1 VICAAWLCDL
11 TARNSHDRCM
21 LAVVDEARVR
31 AGEAHAAWSESF
43 NELFAR
49 VAGAFGNAAVRRH
62 GRAYLLGLL
71 SQAER
76 KNSWTLAEFAGDT
89 SPDGLQRLLNFSPW
103 DEDACRDALSRY
115 VVAHL
120 GDPGAVLAI
129 DETGFLKKGR
139 MSAGVARQYT
149 GTAGRVENCQV
160 GVFLAYAAP
169 DGSRAL
175 IDRELYLP
183 QKWTADRDRCRA
195 AGIGDE
201 VPFATKPEL
210 ARKMIARA
218 VTAEVPFS
226 WVAGDEVYGGN
237 PGLRSWLEEEGISY
251 VMAVA
256 CSEMIAAP
264 AGRFRAD
271 ELAALVPASGWQ
283 RLSCADGSKGPRL
296 YDWALIA
303 TASPAHHLLAR
314 RSLAPGEKG
323 ELELAFFRCWS
334 PRPVAL
340 PELVAVAGARWAVE
354 DCFAEAKNETGL
366 DHYQV
371 RRYRAW
377 YRHITLSM
385 LAHAFLAVAARSTW
399 PAPGGKGDLK
409 AVGNISPRRG
419 HTPRRHS

>member
-1 VICAAWLCDL
+1 
-11 TARNSHDRCM
+11 M
-21 LAVVDEARVR
+21 LAVVDDARVR
-31 AGEAHAAWSESF
+31 AGDGHAAWSESF
-43 NELFAR
+43 SEMFAQA
-49 VAGAFGNAAVRRH
+49 AGTFGNAAVRRH

-71 SQAER
+71 SHTER
-76 KNSWTLAEFAGDT
+76 KNSWSLAEFAGDT

-103 DEDACRDALSRY
+103 DQDACRDALARY
-115 VVAHL
+115 VVRNL
-120 GDPGAVLAI
+120 GDPAAVLAV

-139 MSAGVARQYT
+139 MSAGVARMYT

-183 QKWTADRDRCRA
+183 EKWTGDRERCRA

-201 VPFATKPEL
+201 VAFATKPEL
-210 ARKMIARA
+210 GRQMIERA
-218 VTAEVPFS
+218 VTAGVPFG

-237 PGLRSWLEEEGISY
+237 PGLRGWLEEEKISY
-251 VMAVA
+251 VLAVA
-256 CSEMIAAP
+256 CSEMIATP
-264 AGRFRAD
+264 AGARRAD
-271 ELAALVPASGWQ
+271 ELAALVPAAGWQ

-303 TASPAHHLLAR
+303 TASAEHQLLAR
-314 RSLAPGEKG
+314 RSLHPGEKG

-340 PELVAVAGARWAVE
+340 PELVAVAGARWGVE
-354 DCFAEAKNETGL
+354 DCFGEAKNEAGL

-371 RRYRAW
+371 RKYRAW

-385 LAHAFLAVAARSTW
+385 LAHAFLAVTARAMGPDAPPDPI
-399 PAPGGKGDLK
+399 PAGTHAGTDTGKKG
-409 AVGNISPRRG
+409 
-419 HTPRRHS
+419 T

>member
-1 VICAAWLCDL
+1 
-11 TARNSHDRCM
+11 M
-21 LAVVDEARVR
+21 LAVVGDGRVR

-49 VAGAFGNAAVRRH
+49 VAGDFGNVAVRRH

-76 KNSWTLAEFAGDT
+76 KNGWTLAEFAGDV
-89 SPDGLQRLLNFSPW
+89 SPDGLQRLLNYSPW
-103 DEDACRDALSRY
+103 DEEACRDALSRY
-115 VVAHL
+115 VVRHL
-120 GDPGAVLAI
+120 GDPGGVLAV
-129 DETGFLKKGR
+129 DETGFLKKGK

-149 GTAGRVENCQV
+149 GTAGRVENSQV

-183 QKWTADRDRCRA
+183 EKWTGDRERCRT
-195 AGIGDE
+195 AGIGDD
-201 VPFATKPEL
+201 VAFATKPQL
-210 ARKMIARA
+210 AEKMIGRA
-218 VTAEVPFS
+218 VTARVPFS

-237 PGLRSWLEEEGISY
+237 PGLREWLEEQGLAY

-256 CSEMIAAP
+256 CSDPVTVP

-271 ELAALVPASGWQ
+271 ALAALVPASGWQ
-283 RLSCADGSKGPRL
+283 RMSCADGSKGPRL
-296 YDWALIA
+296 YDWALIG
-303 TASPAHHLLAR
+303 TAAPGHQLLVR

-334 PRPVAL
+334 PRPVTLA
-340 PELVAVAGARWAVE
+340 EMVAVAGARWAVE

-385 LAHAFLAVAARSTW
+385 LAHAFLAVAARNAT
-399 PAPGGKGDLK
+399 PAQKG
-409 AVGNISPRRG
+409 A
-419 HTPRRHS
+419 

>member
-1 VICAAWLCDL
+1 
-11 TARNSHDRCM
+11 M
-21 LAVVDEARVR
+21 LSVVDGARVL
-31 AGEAHAAWSESF
+31 AGEAHAGWSESF
-43 NELFAR
+43 SEMFAQ
-49 VAGAFGNAAVRRH
+49 VAGEFGNAAVRRH

-71 SQAER
+71 SHTER
-76 KNSWTLAEFAGDT
+76 KNSWMLAEFAGDV

-103 DEDACRDALSRY
+103 DQDGCRDALSRY
-115 VVAHL
+115 VVRHL
-120 GDPGAVLAI
+120 GDPAAVLAV

-183 QKWTADRDRCRA
+183 EKWTGDRDRCRA
-195 AGIGDE
+195 AGVGPG
-201 VPFATKPEL
+201 VAFATKPAL
-210 ARKMIARA
+210 AEKMIGRA
-218 VTAEVPFS
+218 VEAGVPFS
-226 WVAGDEVYGGN
+226 WVTGDEVYGGN
-237 PGLRSWLEEEGISY
+237 PGLRGWLEGEGIAY

-256 CSEMIAAP
+256 CSEPVTVP
-264 AGRFRAD
+264 AGQFRAD
-271 ELAALVPASGWQ
+271 ELAAIVPEPGWQ

-303 TASPAHHLLAR
+303 AAPGHQLLVR
-314 RSLAPGEKG
+314 RSLHPNEKG
-323 ELELAFFRCWS
+323 VLELAFFRCWS
-334 PRPVAL
+334 PRPVTLA
-340 PELVAVAGARWAVE
+340 ELAAVAGARWAVE

-385 LAHAFLAVAARSTW
+385 LAHAFLAVTGRSARQA
-399 PAPGGKGDLK
+399 PAEKG
-409 AVGNISPRRG
+409 A
-419 HTPRRHS
+419 